1 VSFFFLEA
9 TAFAKLFV
17 REPGTDALIRLME
30 TVEDNRKLISAAT
43 PLEVYAAIRR
53 RERAGHIATEA
64 AVTAFEL
71 LRVEAARMVQQPLN
85 PGVLEAARQL
95 LDRTALRWPEALQL
109 GAALAAR
116 DMFPGTRIISAS
128 HPLLEA
134 ARAEGLDAI
143 DPARL
148 PASETALETEAAKE
162 ADAVSD
168 SEQNGP

>member
-1 VSFFFLEA
+1 MSFFFLEA

-30 TVEDNRKLISAAT
+30 SVEDNCKLISAAT

-53 RERAGHIATEA
+53 RERAGHIAPEA

-71 LRVEAARMVQQPLN
+71 LRVEASRMVQQPLN

-116 DMFPGTRIISAS
+116 DMFPGTRITFVSAS
-128 HPLLEA
+128 PALLEA
-134 ARAEGLDAI
+134 ARAEALDAI
-143 DPARL
+143 DPAKL
-148 PASETALETEAAKE
+148 PALETARETEVAKE
-162 ADAVSD
+162 ADPPGIAES
-168 SEQNGP
+168 